1 MCKMLLSINPE
12 YVEMIFSGIKK
23 YEFRKSQCKRHIDG
37 IIIYCTSPVMK
48 VVGEVAVT
56 SILVDEPD
64 KIWQTVKNEAGI
76 TRKFYN
82 QYYSGRRNAVAYH
95 LGNIEQYK
103 EPKELKDF
111 GISHAPQ
118 SFVYI

>member
-1 MCKMLLSINPE
+1 MKVLTLKQPWATLVAE
-12 YVEMIFSGIKK
+12 GIKK

-64 KIWQTVKNEAGI
+64 KIWQAVKNEAGI

-82 QYYSGRRNAVAYH
+82 QYYAGRRNAVAYH
-95 LGNIEQYK
+95 LGDIEQYK

-111 GISHAPQ
+111 GITHAPQ
-118 SFVYI
+118 SFVYV

>member
-1 MCKMLLSINPE
+1 
-12 YVEMIFSGIKK
+12 
-23 YEFRKSQCKRHIDG
+23 
-37 IIIYCTSPVMK
+37 MK

-56 SILVDEPD
+56 SILVDEPA

-95 LGNIEQYK
+95 LEILSSIK
-103 EPKELKDF
+103 SLK
-111 GISHAPQ
+111 S
-118 SFVYI
+118 